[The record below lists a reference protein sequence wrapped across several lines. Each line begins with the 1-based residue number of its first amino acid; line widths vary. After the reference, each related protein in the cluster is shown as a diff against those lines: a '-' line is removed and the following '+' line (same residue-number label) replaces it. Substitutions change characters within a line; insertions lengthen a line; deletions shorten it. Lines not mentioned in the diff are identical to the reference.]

1 MRTIFNNFCQITL
14 LCFHFK
20 INHLPYKIIFN
31 VNDFAMANTDNFID
45 KRRFIIRLGK
55 ALHKFGTPAYR
66 LEAHLTNVS
75 ESLGLF
81 GSFVIT
87 PTSLTFVLSQD
98 HENQDY
104 NHILRVAPGDL
115 DLGSLARADELVDEL
130 TSGQRTLAESIERLD
145 DIANKPNPYGRFLTF
160 LAFGAS
166 SGAFAMLMQTSW
178 NDVFWSTLL
187 GMVVCLF
194 TFWAERSKR
203 VTDMLEPTSA
213 LTSAIL
219 ASAIA
224 LIDPS
229 INIPLV
235 ILSSIIA
242 FIPGLALTLALSEL
256 AARNL
261 MSGTAR
267 IMDAL
272 MILFK
277 IYFGG
282 VLGIALGKM
291 LWGEVAFVEP
301 SHTPEWTVWAAV
313 TTLSISLVILFRCR
327 KKDAPW
333 GIISGYVAF
342 GASIVGAEYLG
353 VALGAFVGAFAL
365 GIYSNIFSRI
375 MNLPSSVVKLLG
387 LVVLVPGSKVY
398 IGLNHAVSGQTML
411 NATDIGSQAF
421 LIFMSLVAGLIFANV
436 ALPSRKTL

>member
-1 MRTIFNNFCQITL
+1 
-14 LCFHFK
+14 
-20 INHLPYKIIFN
+20 

-130 TSGQRTLAESIERLD
+130 TSGQRTLAEAIERLD

-203 VTDMLEPTSA
+203 VTDMLEPISA
-213 LTSAIL
+213 LTSAVL

-224 LIDPS
+224 LVDPS